1 MIKELFNPW
10 AAGILLAAILS
21 AIMSTIDSQLLVS
34 STTLTEDF
42 YRYIKKDVTDKEIM
56 LVGRVCVV
64 VIALLALLFA
74 LNQNAKVLS
83 LVAYA
88 WGGFGTIFGPAI
100 IAVLYLKDV
109 NAKSV
114 LSGILLGT
122 FVFLI
127 WKVIGLD
134 IYMYELL
141 PGFVTNLSTVY
152 IVERV
157 FYKRVVEA

>member
-1 MIKELFNPW
+1 
-10 AAGILLAAILS
+10 
-21 AIMSTIDSQLLVS
+21 
-34 STTLTEDF
+34 TTLTEDF
-42 YRYIKKDVTDKEIM
+42 YKYVKRDATDKEIM
-56 LVGRVCVV
+56 FIGRVCVV

-109 NAKSV
+109 SAKSV
-114 LSGILLGT
+114 LSGILVGI

-127 WKVIGLD
+127 WKIIGLD
-134 IYMYELL
+134 AYMYELL
-141 PGFVTNLSTVY
+141 PGFVTNLVTIY
-152 IVERV
+152 ITEKV
-157 FYKRVVEA
+157 FCKRTIKA

>member
-1 MIKELFNPW
+1 FI
-10 AAGILLAAILS
+10 
-21 AIMSTIDSQLLVS
+21 
-34 STTLTEDF
+34 
-42 YRYIKKDVTDKEIM
+42 
-56 LVGRVCVV
+56 GRVCVV

-109 NAKSV
+109 SAKSV
-114 LSGILLGT
+114 LSGILVGI

-127 WKVIGLD
+127 WKIIGLD
-134 IYMYELL
+134 AYMYELL
-141 PGFVTNLSTVY
+141 PGFVTNLVTIY
-152 IVERV
+152 ITEKV
-157 FYKRVVEA
+157 FCKRTIKA